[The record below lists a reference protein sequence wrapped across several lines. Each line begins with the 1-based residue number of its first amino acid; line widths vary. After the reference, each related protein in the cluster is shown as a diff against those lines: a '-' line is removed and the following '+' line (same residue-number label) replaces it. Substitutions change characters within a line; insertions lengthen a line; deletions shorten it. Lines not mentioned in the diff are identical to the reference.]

1 MDLLN
6 RCYAHCRK
14 NQKRIAF
21 TDVFDK
27 NVLLA
32 ARRLADENLALPILL
47 GSPVRVR
54 EFAAETGVSLR
65 GIPVKQAL
73 HEPKFDL
80 WVKQFYRGQREKY
93 SLFEAGEKMRDPR
106 WYGAMFL
113 LKGKAD
119 ICFAG
124 NNGRPAEAL
133 RAALTVLGEKDRH
146 ASGFYL
152 LQAPDQPRYFAFA
165 DCCITPRPAADQVAE
180 TAIATAESFQRMT
193 GREAR
198 VALLS
203 FSTSGSAE
211 HQMSKKMRDAAAK
224 IKERRP
230 DISADGEIQ
239 FDAAVIPAIAAK
251 KFPGGRLYG
260 EGNVFVFPSLNA
272 ADIGYR
278 IIRDLCGYQSY
289 GAFLQGLRRS
299 YHLLPADCPPE
310 YIVRTAVMSVC
321 I

>member
-27 NVLLA
+27 NVLQA
-32 ARRLADENLALPILL
+32 ARRLADEKLALPVLL

-54 EFAAETGVSLR
+54 EFAAEAGVSLR

-80 WVKQFYRGQREKY
+80 WVKQFYRRRREKY
-93 SLFEAGEKMRDPR
+93 SLFESGEKMRDPR

-113 LKGKAD
+113 LHGKAD

-124 NNGRPAEAL
+124 NSGRPAEAL
-133 RAALTVLGEKDRH
+133 RAALTVLGAQDQH

-152 LQAPDQPRYFAFA
+152 LQSPDQSRCYAFA
-165 DCCITPRPAADQVAE
+165 DCCITPRPTSDQVAD
-180 TAIATAESFQRMT
+180 TATATAQSYQRIT
-193 GREAR
+193 GQEAR
-198 VALLS
+198 VAPLS
-203 FSTSGSAE
+203 FSTNGSAE
-211 HQMSKKMRDAAAK
+211 HEMSKKMRAATDE
-224 IKERRP
+224 IKARRP
-230 DISADGEIQ
+230 DLSADGEIQ
-239 FDAAVIPAIAAK
+239 FDAAVTPTIAAQ
-251 KFPGGRLYG
+251 KFPAGRLNG
-260 EGNVFVFPSLNA
+260 QANVFIFPSLNA
-272 ADIGYR
+272 ADTGYR

-289 GAFLQGLRRS
+289 GAFLQGLRQP
-299 YHLLPADCPPE
+299 YHLLPADCSPE
-310 YIVRTAVMSVC
+310 YIVRTAVISVC
-321 I
+321 F